1 MAGRTTSSAWVM
13 GVVES
18 FRGAG
23 LDASALLREAAID
36 EAALA
41 DLNFRIPTE
50 KISLLWRR
58 AAEKSGNP
66 AIGLVNPHVPKVGNF
81 DIVAYAMLSSPSLH
95 HALQN
100 FARHMR
106 LVSDAAAI
114 TLEPTDDAGLRR
126 LLFTLNGG
134 RDPVPR
140 QRVEFVLITLLTF
153 CRWVTSR
160 PLAPRAVFLSWDA
173 PDDLR
178 PFVEAFQYPLR
189 FGAAFNGIDFT
200 AAELDAELPGRN
212 RGVSDLHD
220 MMIARRIAAF
230 DGANLSLRARD
241 EIAKKLPGGEPRRE
255 DIAKALTLSDSTFMR
270 RLREEGV
277 SFAQLLD
284 ETRRDHARDYLAN
297 EQISLAEVAF
307 LLGFSDQS
315 SFFRACRRW
324 FDAPPRRLRGRLST
338 EDAPAA
344 QIKG

>member
-1 MAGRTTSSAWVM
+1 MAGRTTSSAWIM

-18 FRGAG
+18 FRAAG
-23 LDASALLREAAID
+23 LDASALLREAGID
-36 EAALA
+36 EAALT
-41 DLNFRIPTE
+41 DPNFRVPTE
-50 KISLLWRR
+50 KVSRLWRH

-66 AIGLVNPHVPKVGNF
+66 AIGLVNPHVPKAGNF
-81 DIVAYAMLSSPSLH
+81 DIVAYAMLSSRTLS

-114 TLEPTDDAGLRR
+114 TLESAGDPQIRR

-134 RDPVPR
+134 ADPLPR

-153 CRWVTSR
+153 CRWVSGR
-160 PLAPRAVFLSWDA
+160 PLAPRAVHITWSA
-173 PDDLR
+173 PQNLA
-178 PFVEAFQYPLR
+178 PFAEAFQCPLR
-189 FGAAFNGIDFT
+189 FGAAFNGIDFD
-200 AAELDAELPGRN
+200 AADIEAELPGRN
-212 RGVSDLHD
+212 RGVSDWHD
-220 MMIARRIAAF
+220 MMIARRIAAI
-230 DGANLSLRARD
+230 DGAIVSLRARD
-241 EIAKKLPGGEPRRE
+241 EIAKKLSSGEPRRE
-255 DIAKALTLSDSTFMR
+255 EIAKALRLSDSTFMR

-284 ETRRDHARDYLAN
+284 ETRRDLARDYLAN

-324 FDAPPRRLRGRLST
+324 FDQPPRRLRSSLST
-338 EDAPAA
+338 EPAAPAER
-344 QIKG
+344 G